1 MTTSF
6 HHVNFFDFSSN
17 KQPKTLYVTSLTKH
31 KDKSTII
38 KKIKSFFNNEEDFLD
53 INANIYIGKKPQG
66 PRYTE
71 NNEII
76 PYSYVG
82 DSQYFKK
89 NLLKKT
95 QMKKGGTNY
104 SSKTTETQGQMLKK
118 KEESYDVIDNKILS
132 NIYSDI
138 KYHTERNK
146 ESENKKLLKTLPNLI
161 KIELENQEKNLNEY
175 ERLNKNSTSVENYL
189 VKKTKK
195 KNKEELLIS
204 SIDSYLFKKAVLNTI
219 EKKTPK
225 EVKLGDNNFYF
236 NLRRP
241 KNFRGNRDCY
251 INIGTNEKPF
261 WGRFFEKSPNVIL
274 KCRKPEINEH
284 YIKTFRKN
292 PYLPTIS
299 NCENIINEIEIM
311 GSLQIK
317 GKKLIDFEKEH
328 EDKIPGKKK
337 LYKRNQLETMK
348 ESKNLTVPEFEKY
361 LNDITQNKVYGD
373 DYNIREMY
381 KSLTGKTP
389 FMSASLSSKVF

>member
-1 MTTSF
+1 M
-6 HHVNFFDFSSN
+6 
-17 KQPKTLYVTSLTKH
+17 
-31 KDKSTII
+31 KD
-38 KKIKSFFNNEEDFLD
+38 
-53 INANIYIGKKPQG
+53 Y
-66 PRYTE
+66 
-71 NNEII
+71 
-76 PYSYVG
+76 
-82 DSQYFKK
+82 
-89 NLLKKT
+89 
-95 QMKKGGTNY
+95 
-104 SSKTTETQGQMLKK
+104 
-118 KEESYDVIDNKILS
+118 
-132 NIYSDI
+132 
-138 KYHTERNK
+138 
-146 ESENKKLLKTLPNLI
+146 
-161 KIELENQEKNLNEY
+161 
-175 ERLNKNSTSVENYL
+175 KNSTSIENYL

-274 KCRKPEINEH
+274 KCRKPEINEN

-348 ESKNLTVPEFEKY
+348 ESKNLTIPEFEKY

-389 FMSASLSSKVF
+389 FMSASLSSTVF